1 MAATKGRRALG
12 RGLDA
17 LLSPEAPSA
26 VPEKAPAAALAE
38 AGERLNQVPVAD
50 LYPGVHQPRTDFDD
64 ESLKGLSES
73 VKRHGI
79 LQPILVRSS
88 VRGYEIV
95 AGERRWRAAR
105 EAGLETVPVIS
116 VEAAGEKLLEISVV
130 ENVQRADLNPME
142 VALAF
147 SSMMERLGV
156 TQEELAARVGK
167 ERSTV
172 ANYLRL
178 LNLPPA
184 VQESVAAGLL
194 SMGHARA
201 LLSLRSPVE
210 IERFAEEAAK
220 KRLSVRQLE
229 DRVRKVLTKTAGLGA
244 RRRRAAKEEGPRGP
258 QAIFLREQAERLR
271 GILGTK
277 VTIDGDEKSGKLII
291 DYYSKEMLEG
301 LIDRMV

>member
-1 MAATKGRRALG
+1 MAATKGRKALG

-17 LLSPEAPSA
+17 LLSSEPVALPEDEPIAASA
-26 VPEKAPAAALAE
+26 AE
-38 AGERLNQVPVAD
+38 GERLNRVPVAS
-50 LYPGVHQPRTDFDD
+50 LRPGVHQPRTDFDD
-64 ESLKGLSES
+64 EGLQELAES
-73 VKRHGI
+73 VKAHGV
-79 LQPILVRSS
+79 LQPILARSTAG
-88 VRGYEIV
+88 GYEIV

-105 EAGLETVPVIS
+105 AAGLETVPVIL
-116 VEAAGEKLLEISVV
+116 VEAAAEKLLEIAVI

-142 VALAF
+142 VASAF
-147 SSMMERLGV
+147 SSMMDRLGV

-172 ANYLRL
+172 ANYIRL
-178 LNLPPA
+178 LRLPPA

-201 LLSLRSPVE
+201 LLSLRSE
-210 IERFAEEAAK
+210 DEAERFADEAVK
-220 KRLSVRQLE
+220 KSLSVRQLE
-229 DRVRKVLTKTAGLGA
+229 DKVRKALTKGAGPDA
-244 RRRRAAKEEGPRGP
+244 KRRRPAGNDGPRGP

-277 VTIDGDEKSGKLII
+277 VAIDGDEKKGKLII

-301 LIDRMV
+301 LIDRLA